1 MMIMKLS
8 YFKKTFNPCQK
19 KCILFQ
25 EKKMSHLD
33 HLDDQID
40 IEMIFVF
47 PHHQS
52 VTEKHD
58 F

>member
-1 MMIMKLS
+1 MSKKM
-8 YFKKTFNPCQK
+8 YF
-19 KCILFQ
+19 ISR
-25 EKKMSHLD
+25 KKMS